1 MKKLEIL
8 PFLKADYKVRC
19 TMLINDII
27 QNYEQNNVL
36 FLKIQLKTQYY
47 FFSQHFEKKVYIILK
62 WVKNIKAQEKQ
73 DLY

>member
-1 MKKLEIL
+1 
-8 PFLKADYKVRC
+8 
-19 TMLINDII
+19 MLINDII

-62 WVKNIKAQEKQ
+62 
-73 DLY
+73 